1 MIKIIKIITRFS
13 VSVHKSHVMVDNHIL
28 IIIPKNVFFQ
38 LMYSIFFFFSPL
50 SQYRCQ
56 PHTSIISW
64 ALAYSIHNFHIKHR
78 Q

>member
-38 LMYSIFFFFSPL
+38 LMYSIFYFFFLP
-50 SQYRCQ
+50 
-56 PHTSIISW
+56 
-64 ALAYSIHNFHIKHR
+64 
-78 Q
+78 